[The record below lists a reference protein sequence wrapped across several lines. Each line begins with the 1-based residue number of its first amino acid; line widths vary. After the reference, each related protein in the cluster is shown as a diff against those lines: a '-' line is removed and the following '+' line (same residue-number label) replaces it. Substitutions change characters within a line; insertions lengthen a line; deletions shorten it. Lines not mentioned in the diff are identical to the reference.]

1 MNMTQAYITIANFI
15 ILSFGLGFVL
25 LGTSLIL
32 RLRTRIDREKSSIY
46 ECGFIPFSETRYQFE
61 IQFYAIAILFLLFD
75 IEVLYLYPYAINY
88 TQLEDNTYV
97 ILFVFLL
104 AVILGLIYEIQ
115 SNILIFFKTK
125 HEYTN

>member
-1 MNMTQAYITIANFI
+1 MTEPYIKIAIFI
-15 ILSFGLGFVL
+15 FLSFSLGLIL

-88 TQLEDNTYV
+88 TNLEDNTYIV
-97 ILFVFLL
+97 LFIFLL
-104 AVILGLIYEIQ
+104 AVILGLIYEIRA
-115 SNILIFFKTK
+115 NILTFFKPK
-125 HEYTN
+125 YEHTN